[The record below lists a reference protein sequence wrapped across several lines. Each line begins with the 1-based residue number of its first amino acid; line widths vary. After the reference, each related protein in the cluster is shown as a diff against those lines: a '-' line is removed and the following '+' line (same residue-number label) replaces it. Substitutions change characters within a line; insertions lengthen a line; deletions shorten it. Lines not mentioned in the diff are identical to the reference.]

1 MSRRKQR
8 KVVLPHPTV
17 VTTIPMPGQVNF
29 RIIQGARLEFQG
41 QVLRVVGFG
50 GDGSPDS
57 PLRVLLRDEENLARE
72 VHLTDLVTDPTFRP
86 LGPRLERLPAI
97 AAYHAHW
104 SKLDDEVKLPAL
116 EREGHLLEVL
126 TGYRSGR
133 AEEDRPWEPRPAY
146 QAKKQG
152 DRVAAKAAELGVS
165 TRHINR
171 WLHDYRAKGQH
182 PVALIDLNAFRL
194 SSRLGRQEAVI
205 GDAILTVA
213 RAREDATDVTFT
225 ELREQVEEVLE
236 KWQKKGKV
244 KEAVAL
250 PSQPTFNALVKRL
263 APELARNAKQ
273 RHSEK
278 SRDQHR
284 RFYKLVST
292 RAGQYV
298 LIDVTPFDL
307 LAWSEVDGKQVR
319 LRLVLALDHYTRA
332 IVAAE
337 FLEYEPRGVDL
348 ASFLLDI
355 IFPLRAPP
363 SWPALPED
371 ARLPYAGLPEAI
383 LLAAHEMPEGSPLVN
398 LPPVM
403 PEAVV
408 VDNGKAFLSREFL
421 DMCARL
427 EIDVLFARPG
437 TGSDKSHIE
446 RAFRTFREGL
456 AQKLEGYIG
465 PHTLARGRKV
475 TGFHFAWEVRYHA
488 VQWIA
493 RYYNH
498 ATHGGLFHPAM
509 PKIKLTPSQMYA
521 VSLAHAGYLAVPLGK
536 DTYYL
541 ALRTELRVIGDVGI
555 RSDGYQYD
563 SDMLNPYRNCRS
575 PYAELGWKWPVK
587 VDRRDP
593 TTVYWQ
599 HPDTDEWHAIPAR
612 DADWRTRPFQDEQV
626 DKIKLILEERGFAAT
641 NQTEMRDV
649 QKEIRQD
656 YRAQVTAAKKLAR
669 KTAEQD
675 VTPSER
681 AEIAR
686 REQAE
691 AQRTR
696 NASGPKPN
704 PDATPADGRRSPEWQ
719 RDVTSPLSEND
730 IMEEVGDDF

>member
-1 MSRRKQR
+1 MSRRRKP
-8 KVVLPHPTV
+8 KVVLPTPTV
-17 VTTIPMPGQVNF
+17 VTTTPMPGQVNF
-29 RIIQGARLEFQG
+29 RIIQGARLEYQG
-41 QVLRVVGFG
+41 QALRVVGFS
-50 GDGSPDS
+50 GDGSPEN
-57 PLRVLLRDEENLARE
+57 PLKVSLRDDEHLPLE

-86 LGPRLERLPAI
+86 LDAGLEKLPAI

-104 SKLDDEVKLPAL
+104 SKLDDTVKLAAL

-126 TGYRSGR
+126 TGYKSGR
-133 AEEDRPWEPRPAY
+133 PEEDRPSEPRPAY
-146 QAKKQG
+146 QAEKQG

-165 TRHINR
+165 PRQVNR

-213 RAREDATDVTFT
+213 KARENATDVTFT
-225 ELREQVEEVLE
+225 ELREQVDDLLAG
-236 KWQKKGKV
+236 WLKKGRM
-244 KEAVAL
+244 KEAVTL
-250 PSQPTFNALVKRL
+250 PSQPTFNDLVRRL

-273 RHSEK
+273 RRSEK
-278 SRDQHR
+278 SRDQGR

-307 LAWSEVDGKQVR
+307 VARSEVDGSEVR

-398 LPPVM
+398 LPPIM

-437 TGSDKSHIE
+437 TGSDKSQIE

-456 AQKLEGYIG
+456 AQKLEGYVG
-465 PHTLARGRKV
+465 PHVLARGRQVK
-475 TGFHFAWEVRYHA
+475 GFHFAWEVRYHA
-488 VQWIA
+488 VQWFA

-498 ATHGGLFHPAM
+498 VTHGGLFHPAM
-509 PKIKLTPSQMYA
+509 PKVKLTPSQMYA

-541 ALRTELRVIGDVGI
+541 ALRTELRKIGDVGI

-563 SDMLNPYRNCRS
+563 SDVLNPYRNQRS

-587 VDRRDP
+587 IDRRDP

-599 HPDTDEWHAIPAR
+599 HPDTGEWHAIPAR
-612 DADWRTRPFQDEQV
+612 DADWRARPFQDEQV
-626 DKIKLILEERGFAAT
+626 DRIKLILEERRFTTT
-641 NQTEMRDV
+641 NHEEMRDV
-649 QKEIRQD
+649 QKEIRTEYHEQV
-656 YRAQVTAAKKLAR
+656 RVTKRLTRQTEAQEL
-669 KTAEQD
+669 
-675 VTPSER
+675 TPGER
-681 AEIAR
+681 AELAR
-686 REQAE
+686 REQAD
-691 AQRTR
+691 AQRAR
-696 NASGPKPN
+696 NSEAGPVPAS
-704 PDATPADGRRSPEWQ
+704 TPATGGVRRSPEWQ
-719 RDVTSPLSEND
+719 RETTLSDDEL
-730 IMEEVGDDF
+730 MTEVGNDF